1 MEVFRFMSKEEFK
14 KYMNGEELVNKKE
27 HRAKTNSKGFCFLD
41 LTDFTPEEAIHF
53 LSGVV
58 SFDVCAV
65 FETNTKLNKTYGVY
79 AKPIKK
85 EGSIL
90 EDLINFFSGFDN
102 TFTANEYCTTQYNK
116 KKMKLLRYSTDIWS
130 QWNPCDNQSKLKW
143 VEVEKEKEKSV

>member
-41 LTDFTPEEAIHF
+41 LKDFTPEEAIHF
-53 LSGVV
+53 LSGIV

-90 EDLINFFSGFDN
+90 DYLIKFFNDF
-102 TFTANEYCTTQYNK
+102 K
-116 KKMKLLRYSTDIWS
+116 KNLTPNNYLTK
-130 QWNPCDNQSKLKW
+130 Q
-143 VEVEKEKEKSV
+143 

>member
-27 HRAKTNSKGFCFLD
+27 HRAKTN
-41 LTDFTPEEAIHF
+41 
-53 LSGVV
+53 
-58 SFDVCAV
+58 
-65 FETNTKLNKTYGVY
+65 TKLNKTYGVY

-90 EDLINFFSGFDN
+90 EDLINFFSGCDN
-102 TFTANEYCTTQYNK
+102 SFTANEYCTTQYNK
-116 KKMKLLRYSTDIWS
+116 KKMKLLRYSTDILS

>member
-41 LTDFTPEEAIHF
+41 LKDFTPEEAIHF
-53 LSGVV
+53 LSGIV

-65 FETNTKLNKTYGVY
+65 FEANTKLNKTYGVY
-79 AKPIKK
+79 AKPIKE
-85 EGSIL
+85 EGNII
-90 EDLINFFSGFDN
+90 EDLIKLFLEFGN

-116 KKMKLLRYSTDIWS
+116 KKMKLLRYSVDIWDQYNS
-130 QWNPCDNQSKLKW
+130 RENQSKLKW

>member
-41 LTDFTPEEAIHF
+41 LKDFTPEEAIHF
-53 LSGVV
+53 LSGIV

-143 VEVEKEKEKSV
+143 EEVEKEKEKSV